1 MPHAVRPNAGL
12 IWLTGRMTP
21 HNGIPPTWNALTAPT
36 GAFRSGL
43 ALGTQHLARWIT
55 PSLARPQVDELP
67 ARSVAPVT
75 RDLMEADET
84 VCPRTRKVSM
94 YEPEGDGSAAG
105 RRSRECADLGHEAD
119 SLDGYEQSSSS
130 TVSRERPS
138 FPDRAWC
145 RACEAIFS
153 VSEVRRDVSLFVKA
167 CRLER

>member
-1 MPHAVRPNAGL
+1 MGSERCSTAAARQYGPLVPRRHGLPWMPHAVRPNAGL

-21 HNGIPPTWNALTAPT
+21 HNRIPPTWNALTAPT

-55 PSLARPQVDELP
+55 PSLVRPQVDELP

-84 VCPRTRKVSM
+84 VCPRTRRVSM

-119 SLDGYEQSSSS
+119 PLDGYA
-130 TVSRERPS
+130 TVVES
-138 FPDRAWC
+138 DR
-145 RACEAIFS
+145 
-153 VSEVRRDVSLFVKA
+153 
-167 CRLER
+167 